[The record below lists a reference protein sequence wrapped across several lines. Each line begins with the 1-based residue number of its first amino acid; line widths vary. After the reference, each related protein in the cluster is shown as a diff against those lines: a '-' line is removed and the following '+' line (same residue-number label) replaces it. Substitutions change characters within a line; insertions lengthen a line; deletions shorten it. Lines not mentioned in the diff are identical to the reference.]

1 MLTPA
6 LEKLILCGKASFNTF
21 VAGGSEKSVL
31 FVDNDRFIIITGFT
45 YFPMIN
51 GKAINLSVLELTAI
65 LKRNTQMKVFS
76 DKSNNVFQF
85 RNELNISQIRNN
97 DISQNQLFTVTPGAP
112 VKMETYLIHDS
123 SVAFTFSY
131 SMGLV
136 DLNRDLSPPESVGF
150 PIPMDYGKR
159 GQNGIPVRNAAETT
173 DTVTAQK
180 IYMGG
185 KFVNN
190 GIGSGV
196 NEFIYPIDAN
206 TAINPTLLNSAEN
219 YPLVNV
225 QYVEILGNP
234 TNIAAT
240 L

>member
-6 LEKLILCGKASFNTF
+6 LEKLILCGKASYNTF
-21 VAGGSEKSVL
+21 AVGGSEKSVL
-31 FVDNDRFIIITGFT
+31 FVDNDRFIIIVGFT
-45 YFPMIN
+45 YFPMVNGNAIRIN
-51 GKAINLSVLELTAI
+51 ATDFKKI
-65 LKRNTQMKVFS
+65 LNRNTQLKIFS

-85 RNELNISQIRNN
+85 RNELNVTIDPDFIGGEN
-97 DISQNQLFTVTPGAP
+97 LYTVTPGAP
-112 VKMETYLIHDS
+112 VSINTYLIHDS

-131 SMGLV
+131 SMGLT
-136 DLNRDLSPPESVGF
+136 DLNRDLSPAESVGF

-159 GQNGIPVRNAAETT
+159 GQNGIPVRNAGETT

-185 KFVNN
+185 KYVNN
-190 GIGSGV
+190 AIGSGV
-196 NEFIYPIDAN
+196 NEFIYPIDVN
-206 TAINPTLLNSAEN
+206 TALNPLLLDNAVN

-225 QYVEILGNP
+225 QYVEIIGNP
-234 TNIAAT
+234 TNLSAT

>member
-6 LEKLILCGKASFNTF
+6 LEKLILCGKASYNTF
-21 VAGGSEKSVL
+21 VAGASEKSVL
-31 FVDNDRFIIITGFT
+31 FVDNDRFIIIVGFT

-51 GKAINLSVLELTAI
+51 GNALTITREQLKDILS
-65 LKRNTQMKVFS
+65 KNTQMKVLS
-76 DKSNNVFQF
+76 DKSNNTFVF
-85 RNELNISQIRNN
+85 RNELNIAEIREG
-97 DISQNQLFTVTPGAP
+97 ITPSFSVTPGGA
-112 VKMETYLIHDS
+112 VSIDTYLIHDS

-131 SMGLV
+131 SMGV
-136 DLNRDLSPPESVGF
+136 IDLNRDLSPADSVGF

-159 GQNGIPVRNAAETT
+159 GQNGIPVRNAGETS
-173 DTVTAQK
+173 DTVTPQR

-185 KFVNN
+185 KYVNN

-206 TAINPTLLNSAEN
+206 TALDPLLLNNAVN

-225 QYVEILGNP
+225 QYVEIIGNP
-234 TNIAAT
+234 TNLSAT

>member
-6 LEKLILCGKASFNTF
+6 LEKLILCGKASYNTF
-21 VAGGSEKSVL
+21 VVGGSEKSVL

-45 YFPMIN
+45 YFPMVN
-51 GKAINLSVLELTAI
+51 GKAVNINLAELNLVLS
-65 LKRNTQMKVFS
+65 RNTQLKIFS

-85 RNELNISQIRNN
+85 RNDLNISQIRDN
-97 DISQNQLFTVTPGAP
+97 SVQQTQLFTVTPGAA
-112 VKMETYLIHDS
+112 VNIDTYLIHDS
-123 SVAFTFSY
+123 SVAFSFSY
-131 SMGLV
+131 SMGLT

-159 GQNGIPVRNAAETT
+159 GQNGIAVRNAGETT

-206 TAINPTLLNSAEN
+206 TAISPTLLNSAIN

-225 QYVEILGNP
+225 QYVEIIGNP
-234 TNIAAT
+234 TNLSAT
-240 L
+240 M

>member
-6 LEKLILCGKASFNTF
+6 LEKLILCGKASYNTF
-21 VAGGSEKSVL
+21 AVGGSEKSVL
-31 FVDNDRFIIITGFT
+31 FVDNDRFIIIVGFT
-45 YFPMIN
+45 YFPMVN
-51 GKAINLSVLELTAI
+51 GKTINILSSELQFVLD
-65 LKRNTQMKVFS
+65 RNTQLKIFS

-85 RNELNISQIRNN
+85 RNELNISQIRSTNI
-97 DISQNQLFTVTPGAP
+97 DQTQLFTVTPGAP
-112 VKMETYLIHDS
+112 VSIDTYLIHDS

-131 SMGLV
+131 SMGLT
-136 DLNRDLSPPESVGF
+136 DLNRDLSPAESVGF

-159 GQNGIPVRNAAETT
+159 GQNGIPVRNAGETT

-185 KFVNN
+185 KYVNN
-190 GIGSGV
+190 AIGSGV

-206 TAINPTLLNSAEN
+206 TKLSPTLLDKAAN

-225 QYVEILGNP
+225 QYVEIIGNP
-234 TNIAAT
+234 TNLSAT